1 MFLSRTQPL
10 SNSCVSFPLFVC
22 THREGWVQPGRSGR
36 GGILGALTRGS
47 YHRGRGWEPAR
58 MGAPQ
63 SPGKLVEEQR
73 LLQELHLALD
83 RALRWPPEHWW
94 STGPVGASLSR
105 IGEGQLIFVQILP
118 DLRGR
123 RRISVSSPAS
133 QQGQTRT
140 PRGPR
145 LFLP

>member
-73 LLQELHLALD
+73 LLQELHLAPG
-83 RALRWPPEHWW
+83 RALRRRPVLVEHSAAGGAGPPHPNPIEF
-94 STGPVGASLSR
+94 L
-105 IGEGQLIFVQILP
+105 F
-118 DLRGR
+118 
-123 RRISVSSPAS
+123 SSPVNFCVINIFPFPFWI
-133 QQGQTRT
+133 QNLIQG
-140 PRGPR
+140 GGS
-145 LFLP
+145 

>member
-1 MFLSRTQPL
+1 MVVPFCVLNWRLLYLSERHLQRGSFPLFLGGAQSL

-73 LLQELHLALD
+73 LLQELHLAPG
-83 RALRWPPEHWW
+83 RA
-94 STGPVGASLSR
+94 
-105 IGEGQLIFVQILP
+105 
-118 DLRGR
+118 
-123 RRISVSSPAS
+123 
-133 QQGQTRT
+133 
-140 PRGPR
+140 
-145 LFLP
+145 